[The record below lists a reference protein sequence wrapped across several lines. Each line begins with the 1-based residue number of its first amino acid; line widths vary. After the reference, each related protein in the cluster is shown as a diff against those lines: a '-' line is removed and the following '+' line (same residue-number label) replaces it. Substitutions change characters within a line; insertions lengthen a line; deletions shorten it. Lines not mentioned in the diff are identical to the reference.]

1 VLTVIEK
8 MLVGDDSS
16 WLFNTEKIIIEIVEI
31 IQKQFITESLKNNIN
46 NVANLLID
54 KGFLQI
60 RDILKK

>member
-1 VLTVIEK
+1 MLTVIEK